1 MPQPSPMLTDGLF
14 KNHRLMLYY
23 KGDISALTL
32 FAQNGDGSV
41 CFPNP
46 LPALSS
52 ALEPEEFT
60 EAKISL
66 HPSVLVNAINQ
77 LLQLDNDLLQAEPGF
92 SEQIDTP
99 GGIVT
104 VHMARFMLLD
114 PPHKLLQS
122 RVCQLKT
129 LPELRGR
136 PPAEMELLRRA
147 YVKVMES

>member
-1 MPQPSPMLTDGLF
+1 MTQSNAFT
-14 KNHRLMLYY
+14 NHRLMLYY

-32 FAQNGDGSV
+32 FAQHGNGSV
-41 CFPNP
+41 CFPES

-52 ALEPEEFT
+52 ALEPEEFKT
-60 EAKISL
+60 GKVSV
-66 HPSVLVNAINQ
+66 HPSMLVNNISQ
-77 LLQLDNDLLQAEPGF
+77 LLQLDNDLLHAEPGF

-99 GGIVT
+99 RGIIT

-122 RVCQLKT
+122 RDCKLKT

-136 PPAEMELLRRA
+136 SPAEMELLRRA